1 LSFQKEPYI
10 WVINYLNQRMSRIV
24 TLSEAASIALHGM
37 ILVARSDKSMIN
49 VVKIAE
55 AMNSS
60 RHHVAKVFQ
69 RLVKEGF
76 IESHRGPTG
85 GFSLKKPASEIS
97 FLDIYEAIEG
107 EIELLDCPL
116 DKPIC
121 PFDKCIMN
129 NVTKK
134 MTRDYRD
141 YLEGQT
147 LDQYV

>member
-1 LSFQKEPYI
+1 
-10 WVINYLNQRMSRIV
+10 MSKIV

-37 ILVARSDKSMIN
+37 ILVAKSKSKMIN
-49 VVKIAE
+49 VIRIAE
-55 AMNSS
+55 ATSSS

-85 GFSLKKPASEIS
+85 GFTLKRNPNDIT
-97 FLDIYEAIEG
+97 FLEIYEAIEG
-107 EIELLDCPL
+107 KIEIHECPL
-116 DKPIC
+116 DKQIC

-134 MTRDYRD
+134 MTEDYKN
-141 YLEGQT
+141 YLEKQT
-147 LDQYV
+147 LDQYL